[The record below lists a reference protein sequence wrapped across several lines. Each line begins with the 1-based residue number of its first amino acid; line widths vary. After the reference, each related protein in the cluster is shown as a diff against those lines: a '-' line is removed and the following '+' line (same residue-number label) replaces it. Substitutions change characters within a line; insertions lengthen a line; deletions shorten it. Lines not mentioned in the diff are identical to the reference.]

1 MTTTQTTAAAR
12 IAEARAKLAAK
23 LEARTT
29 DQLMVTLVQLYAM
42 PESRESVIIASYAS
56 EIVARRE
63 GVEDLMWEVEADTY
77 LDAILLALATR
88 DAAAA

>member
-1 MTTTQTTAAAR
+1 MNTTQPTAAAR
-12 IAEARAKLAAK
+12 ITEARAKLAAK
-23 LEARTT
+23 LESRTT

-63 GVEDLMWEVEADTY
+63 GVEDLMWEMDGDNY
-77 LDAILLALATR
+77 LDRLLLALAAR
-88 DAAAA
+88 DAVAA

>member
-1 MTTTQTTAAAR
+1 MNTTQPTAAAR
-12 IAEARAKLAAK
+12 ITEARAKLVAE
-23 LEARTT
+23 LESRTT

-63 GVEDLMWEVEADTY
+63 GVEDLMWEMDGDNY
-77 LDAILLALATR
+77 LDCLLLALAAR
-88 DAAAA
+88 DAVAA

>member
-1 MTTTQTTAAAR
+1 MNTTQPAAAAR
-12 IAEARAKLAAK
+12 ITEARAKLAAK
-23 LEARTT
+23 LESRTT

-63 GVEDLMWEVEADTY
+63 GVEDLMWEMDGDNY
-77 LDAILLALATR
+77 LDRLLLALAAR
-88 DAAAA
+88 DAVAA

>member
-1 MTTTQTTAAAR
+1 MTTTQPAAAAR
-12 IAEARAKLAAK
+12 ITEARAKLAAK
-23 LEARTT
+23 LESRTT

-63 GVEDLMWEVEADTY
+63 GVEDLMWEMDGDNY
-77 LDAILLALATR
+77 LDRLLLALAAR
-88 DAAAA
+88 DAVAA